1 MSKEKSSDTFTQLV
15 SSVTDYNRKIAAARK
30 TLATIHTSFHEG
42 IRPELQ
48 RLGQYVQD
56 LQLAQTLSA
65 AASKSKAAMY
75 QTLVDTVK
83 HQVEGSRRV
92 LVEQQV
98 SYQICKIEQDD
109 NIEKWGIEIGK
120 INRQLSI
127 LLDF

>member
-1 MSKEKSSDTFTQLV
+1 MSKEKPSNAFTQLV

-42 IRPELQ
+42 VNPELQ
-48 RLGQYVQD
+48 KLDKYAQD

-65 AASKSKAAMY
+65 AASKSKTAMY

-83 HQVEGSRRV
+83 HQVEGSRRL
-92 LVEQQV
+92 LVKQQV
-98 SYQICKIEQDD
+98 SYEICKNEQND

-120 INRQLSI
+120 INRQLST